1 MGSLVYGCRP
11 GARDLETASE
21 PQTASQTKATQKYSG
36 VSLLRNTPESCGLVT
51 LFLELETSSQLNLP
65 LAEKSA
71 VSAGNTVEAR
81 GATAKV

>member
-1 MGSLVYGCRP
+1 MVVDR
-11 GARDLETASE
+11 ARVILRRLPE
-21 PQTASQTKATQKYSG
+21 PQTASQTKATLIFG
-36 VSLLRNTPESCGLVT
+36 RVPPEEHARVARFGYP
-51 LFLELETSSQLNLP
+51 FLELETSSQLNLP